1 MMRRNL
7 GIWSALFVIVGVAA
21 LALPAAAQ
29 APAAPAP
36 QLASTELAAPSGF
49 TIKVGDTAWM
59 KFGTNLQFWADWNQD
74 QATEGYIQNLYL
86 RRARFNVAGKVAE
99 GVYFY
104 YQLENANLGKA
115 PKNLAGGFQ
124 TLDATIEW
132 RIDKTFN
139 IQAGLIYL
147 PMSREAVKASG
158 SQYMLD
164 TSAYAT
170 LATGSLQ
177 GSSNRDT
184 GFGVRG
190 FTLDDHL
197 EYRVLAVQGMRDAS
211 SHYAFRY
218 LFRASYNIFDT
229 ETYAPAFT
237 AMPSSYSQSSKKIVA
252 IGSSYDFQRDYELY
266 SADVFWSLPI
276 GKDAKWEGTVWYQSM
291 DGATLTT
298 AIPKQNTFT
307 AETGWYFK
315 QVKTEPFV
323 RWERKQVSS
332 NYKLD
337 EQRTMVGLSYYLSG
351 YNAMLKAAWQ
361 NLKMPNDPA
370 KITTNEYTLALN
382 INY

>member
-1 MMRRNL
+1 MRRNL
-7 GIWSALFVIVGVAA
+7 GMWSALIAVVVVAGIA
-21 LALPAAAQ
+21 VPAAAQ
-29 APAAPAP
+29 APAEAAP
-36 QLASTELAAPSGF
+36 QLASTVLAAPAGF
-49 TIKVGDTAWM
+49 TLKVGDTAWM
-59 KFGTNLQFWADWNQD
+59 KFGTNLMAWADWTQD

-86 RRARFNVAGKVAE
+86 RRARFNVAGKVAN

-104 YQLENANLGKA
+104 YQLENANLGKS

-124 TLDATIEW
+124 TLDATLEW
-132 RIDKTFN
+132 RIDKSFN

-158 SQYMLD
+158 SQYLLD

-190 FTLDDHL
+190 FVLDDHL
-197 EYRVLAVQGMRDAS
+197 EYRVVAVQGMRDAS
-211 SHYAFRY
+211 SKYAFRY
-218 LFRASYNIFDT
+218 LFRAAYNFFDT
-229 ETYAPAFT
+229 ETYTPAFT
-237 AMPSSYSQSSKKIVA
+237 AMASSYSQSSKKILA
-252 IGSSYDFQRDYELY
+252 IGSSYDSQRDYELY
-266 SADVFWSLPI
+266 SADVFWSIPV
-276 GKDAKWEGTVWYQSM
+276 GKDAKWEGTVWYQNM

-315 QVKTEPFV
+315 TVKTEPFV

-332 NYKLD
+332 NEKLD
-337 EQRTMVGLSYYLSG
+337 EQRTMVGVTYYLSG
-351 YNAMLKAAWQ
+351 YNATLKAAWQ
-361 NLKMPNDPA
+361 NLKMPNDPS
-370 KITTNEYTLALN
+370 KITTNEYTLAFN